1 MKRFWTGSGFQSFE
15 AVLGSVGQ
23 HLSCKFVHASC
34 RTLPINQIFRYLQNR
49 SRVQAFKSP
58 KLQLVP
64 FFDIGTMSKL
74 FLGFVQVWLHEQAD
88 LRIEGRILGFDE
100 YSLHVLSIEVQCD
113 PAFTIYLLDVLQKP
127 THFS

>member
-1 MKRFWTGSGFQSFE
+1 
-15 AVLGSVGQ
+15 
-23 HLSCKFVHASC
+23 
-34 RTLPINQIFRYLQNR
+34 
-49 SRVQAFKSP
+49 
-58 KLQLVP
+58 
-64 FFDIGTMSKL
+64 MSKL